1 MGINRVV
8 RLAARII
15 LGLVFL
21 VLGGDKIFGGQ
32 FVAKGTIAG
41 WVTSQA
47 AAGHVF
53 PFYQPFLERIVLPN
67 DWLFAWL
74 IALGEFALG
83 IALISG
89 VLLRIAAFLGAIE
102 VALIGLGTA
111 APPAGA
117 SLATAVSGTLEFL
130 PLILLLLVIAA
141 DAEGDPLAGGGR
153 GGSRRRG
160 E

>member
-1 MGINRVV
+1 MALNRVV
-8 RLAARII
+8 RLGARII
-15 LGLVFL
+15 LGLMFL

-32 FVAKGTIAG
+32 FTGKGTIAG
-41 WVTSQA
+41 WVTNEA

-53 PFYQPFLERIVLPN
+53 SFYRPFLEKIVAPN

-102 VALIGLGTA
+102 VAAIGLGSA

-117 SLATAVSGTLEFL
+117 SLAEAVAGSLKFL
-130 PLILLLLVIAA
+130 PLILLLLVIAVEA
-141 DAEGDPLAGGGR
+141 DADPLGGSGGGR
-153 GGSRRRG
+153 RRG
-160 E
+160 GD